1 MHLQHLGH
9 PWHGFFLS
17 AVHSPDMVLHTYF
30 GEAIF
35 QMKKLRHRDIEELD
49 HKDTA
54 SGLFFLFLKI
64 EVKFP

>member
-1 MHLQHLGH
+1 
-9 PWHGFFLS
+9 
-17 AVHSPDMVLHTYF
+17 MVLHTYF

-35 QMKKLRHRDIEELD
+35 QMEKQRHRDVEELY

-64 EVKFP
+64 EVKFT